1 MVAGAAGVVRG
12 DQVRVM
18 SSELVRL
25 EFFGGPLDGAIRPV
39 PVDAEAIPLAYGAVI
54 HLYTIDEVYTGHG
67 VRAVMRHT
75 QVLNVG
81 DERLK

>member
-1 MVAGAAGVVRG
+1 MA
-12 DQVRVM
+12 
-18 SSELVRL
+18 SELVRL
-25 EFFGGPLDGAIRPV
+25 EFVGGPLDGAIRPV
-39 PVDAEAIPLAYGAVI
+39 PVDADAIPLAYGAVI

-81 DERLK
+81 DERRRKWDA